1 MRSLWRSA
9 LFFSVVFVAFLGI
22 FGRDQRSSD
31 EVADAQTPTPAED
44 EPTLFVG

>member
-1 MRSLWRSA
+1 
-9 LFFSVVFVAFLGI
+9 VFIAFLGI

-31 EVADAQTPTPAED
+31 EVADAQTPTPTED